1 MAEATKYEILEP
13 IAVKTGMQI
22 RVHQKVKEMNTKGE
36 VKERIQ
42 VFEGLVLTVK
52 GAGNKRTMT
61 VRKVSEGV
69 GVERIYPIFSPIIA
83 KIELVREYK
92 TRRKNIGHVR
102 KTDFKRKLK
111 EIKKVETKKEA

>member
-13 IAVKTGMQI
+13 LAVKTGMQI

-42 VFEGLVLTVK
+42 VFEGLVLKVG

-83 KIELVREYK
+83 KIELVREFR
-92 TRRKNIGHVR
+92 TRRKVIAYTR
-102 KTDFKRKLK
+102 TSKRKLR
-111 EIKKVETKKEA
+111 EVKKVETKKEA